1 MCVHVLICGFCVHS
15 CGAIHT
21 FRCEFFCLGW
31 GIFLWYVGFVCVSV
45 CLCVCSCVGFMR
57 VFYFVCAFCGL
68 HVWGFLCGVFCCLQP
83 CWEEGGIECIH
94 DCKVKS

>member
-45 CLCVCSCVGFMR
+45 CLCLFLCRFYEGFLFCVCLLWSPCVGL
-57 VFYFVCAFCGL
+57 FV
-68 HVWGFLCGVFCCLQP
+68 WSFLLSSTMLGRRRDRMYP
-83 CWEEGGIECIH
+83 
-94 DCKVKS
+94 